1 MSEHHDMKE
10 EYVFDI
16 DFKIV
21 DFGDMTVEGHADIFL
36 EQFDVLRDGQKVG
49 YVRVKHGSCSV
60 RYPDVSGVAILNYD
74 VSYMGGVFECE
85 AERHVFLGECVA
97 AIRRYEAFGET
108 TPDWRVGL
116 ALDAKRGSSLAAEVM
131 DWIKDR

>member
-1 MSEHHDMKE
+1 MKAR
-10 EYVFDI
+10 YVFDI
-16 DFKIV
+16 DFKTV
-21 DFGDMTVEGHADIFL
+21 AFGDMTVEGRADIFL

-49 YVRVKHGSCSV
+49 YVRVKYGNCSV
-60 RYPDVSGVAILNYD
+60 SYPEVSGVIILNYD
-74 VSYMGGVFECE
+74 ISYMGDVFECE

-97 AIRRYEAFGET
+97 AIRRYEASGKT